1 MPPAPDVTNA
11 HGSTDDGG
19 AVLITGASSGI
30 GRACALHLDGQ
41 GWRVFAGVRTPAAA
55 QELTAAASPRLTP
68 LTLEVTDPNS
78 ISSALAQVQEAAPEG
93 LRGLVNNAGTA
104 ISGPLEFL
112 PLDALREQLEINVVG
127 PVAVTQAA
135 LEPLRR
141 ARGRVINMSSVGG
154 RTVMPFMGPYHA
166 SKFAVEAVTDALRR
180 ELRPWGIAVV
190 AIEPGS
196 IDTPIWSK
204 GQAQA
209 EELSERLPA
218 RAQELYGHRVRR
230 MAELAQRTGARGLP
244 PEAVARAVARALTAR
259 HPRSRYVVGRDARAQ
274 IAAFTLLP
282 DRLVDRVLDR
292 FLAG

>member
-1 MPPAPDVTNA
+1 VPPAADTSSA
-11 HGSTDDGG
+11 DGSTGRG

-30 GRACALHLDGQ
+30 GRACALHLDAL

-68 LTLEVTDPNS
+68 LTLEVTDPDS
-78 ISSALAQVQEAAPEG
+78 ISGALAQVETAAPEG

-112 PLDALREQLEINVVG
+112 PIDALRKQLEINVVG

-135 LEPLRR
+135 LEQLRR

-166 SKFAVEAVTDALRR
+166 SKFAVEAITDALRR
-180 ELRPWGIAVV
+180 ELRPWGIRVV

-209 EELSERLPA
+209 EELSDRLPA
-218 RAQELYGHRVRR
+218 HARELYGHRVQR
-230 MAELAQRTGARGLP
+230 MAELAQSTGARGLP

-259 HPRSRYVVGRDARAQ
+259 HPRSRYVVGRDARFQ

-292 FLAG
+292 FLAR